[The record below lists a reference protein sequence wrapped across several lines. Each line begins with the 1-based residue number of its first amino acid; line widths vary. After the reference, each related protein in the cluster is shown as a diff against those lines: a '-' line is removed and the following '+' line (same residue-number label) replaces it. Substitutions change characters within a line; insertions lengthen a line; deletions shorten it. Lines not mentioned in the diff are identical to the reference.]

1 VYNHFPD
8 LRNQSESREK
18 LALPCEADAHVIL
31 FFGLIRAYKG
41 LEVLIEAL
49 PLMQSTGKP
58 VHLVIAGECYE
69 DWTKYEEAIELLN
82 LDCLVHIHAKFI
94 ANEDVP
100 YFFGAADLVCLPYRS
115 ASQSGVTAIAIQYGK
130 PVVASAVG
138 GLVEYF
144 KDNSLGTLCEPN
156 DPEALAS
163 AVLKQL
169 RAPALDAIELESV
182 QRRFSWKAFAQVA
195 LSQEEATKA

>member
-1 VYNHFPD
+1 
-8 LRNQSESREK
+8 
-18 LALPCEADAHVIL
+18 
-31 FFGLIRAYKG
+31 
-41 LEVLIEAL
+41 
-49 PLMQSTGKP
+49 
-58 VHLVIAGECYE
+58 
-69 DWTKYEEAIELLN
+69 
-82 LDCLVHIHAKFI
+82 
-94 ANEDVP
+94 
-100 YFFGAADLVCLPYRS
+100 LVCLPYRS